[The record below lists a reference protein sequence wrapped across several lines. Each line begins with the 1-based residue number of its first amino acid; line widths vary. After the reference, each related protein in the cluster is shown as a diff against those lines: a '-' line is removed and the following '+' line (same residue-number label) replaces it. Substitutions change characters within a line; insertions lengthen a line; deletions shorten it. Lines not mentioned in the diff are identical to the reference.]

1 MSQVSVITPFAKR
14 SLGKVLVQ
22 SVSAALQHPEH
33 RREFE
38 AWDEKTYGKKYTWK
52 KGSGNNE
59 TSS

>member
-1 MSQVSVITPFAKR
+1 MSTAQLSSWTQN
-14 SLGKVLVQ
+14 SLGRLLARTVSRYLQ
-22 SVSAALQHPEH
+22 SAEH

-38 AWDEKTYGKKYTWK
+38 AWYEKTYGKKYTWK

>member
-1 MSQVSVITPFAKR
+1 MSTAQLSSWTQN
-14 SLGKVLVQ
+14 SLGRLLARTVSRYLQ
-22 SVSAALQHPEH
+22 SAEH

-38 AWDEKTYGKKYTWK
+38 AWYEQTYGKKYTWK

>member
-1 MSQVSVITPFAKR
+1 MSTAQLSSWTQN
-14 SLGKVLVQ
+14 SLGRLLARKVSRYLQ
-22 SVSAALQHPEH
+22 SAEH

-38 AWDEKTYGKKYTWK
+38 AWYEKTYGKKYTWK